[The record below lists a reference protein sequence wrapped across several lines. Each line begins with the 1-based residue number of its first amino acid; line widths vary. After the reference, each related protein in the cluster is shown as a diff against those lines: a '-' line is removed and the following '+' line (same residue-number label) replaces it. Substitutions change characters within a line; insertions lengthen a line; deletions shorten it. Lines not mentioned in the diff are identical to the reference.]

1 MLRPISARTG
11 RRSPEAY
18 PPFTRSRLH
27 ARYRRAVEIGR
38 IAAIPLFAN
47 LSDEDL
53 SFVAGMAGELEIAP
67 GENLAVE
74 GDFGYALFA
83 VEDGAADVIR
93 DDAKIGSIGPG
104 DVIGEIAAVHSGR
117 RTASVVATSPMRVV
131 TFLARDVWR
140 IERELP
146 DVGAA
151 LRASI
156 DARLQ
161 SHEAEAPGAA

>member
-1 MLRPISARTG
+1 MDTA
-11 RRSPEAY
+11 
-18 PPFTRSRLH
+18 
-27 ARYRRAVEIGR
+27 R

-47 LSDEDL
+47 LTDEDL
-53 SFVAGMAGELEIAP
+53 AFVAGLAGELAVAP

-83 VEDGAADVIR
+83 VEEGAADVIK
-93 DDAKIGSIGPG
+93 DDEKIGTVGPG
-104 DVIGEIAAVHSGR
+104 DVIGEIATLRSGR

-151 LRASI
+151 LRTSI
-156 DARLQ
+156 EARLDPR
-161 SHEAEAPGAA
+161 EAETSVPETGAARES

>member
-1 MLRPISARTG
+1 MDSAC
-11 RRSPEAY
+11 
-18 PPFTRSRLH
+18 
-27 ARYRRAVEIGR
+27 

-47 LSDEDL
+47 LSHEDIA
-53 SFVAGMAGELEIAP
+53 FVAGIAGELEIAQ

-74 GDFGYALFA
+74 GDFGYALFIVDA
-83 VEDGAADVIR
+83 GTADVTQDHER
-93 DDAKIGSIGPG
+93 IGSVGPG
-104 DVIGEIAAVHSGR
+104 DVVGEIATLHSGR

-131 TFLARDVWR
+131 AFLARDVWR

-161 SHEAEAPGAA
+161 PHGAETPAPEAGAA

>member
-11 RRSPEAY
+11 RRSPDAH
-18 PPFTRSRLH
+18 PPFTRSRPQ
-27 ARYRRAVEIGR
+27 ARYRRAVDSAR

-47 LSDEDL
+47 LPDESL
-53 SFVAGMAGELEIAP
+53 AFVAEIAGELEIAP
-67 GENLAVE
+67 GENLAVA

-83 VEDGAADVIR
+83 VEEGGADVIR
-93 DDAKIGSIGPG
+93 DDEKIGSVGPG
-104 DVIGEIAAVHSGR
+104 DVIGEIATLHSGR

-146 DVGAA
+146 EVGVA

-161 SHEAEAPGAA
+161 PHDTKAP

>member
-1 MLRPISARTG
+1 
-11 RRSPEAY
+11 
-18 PPFTRSRLH
+18 
-27 ARYRRAVEIGR
+27 
-38 IAAIPLFAN
+38 
-47 LSDEDL
+47 
-53 SFVAGMAGELEIAP
+53 
-67 GENLAVE
+67 
-74 GDFGYALFA
+74 
-83 VEDGAADVIR
+83 VIR

-104 DVIGEIAAVHSGR
+104 DVIGEIATVHSGR